1 MDTGISLHAGMNRGG
16 LMLEY
21 LKVKNYQIH
30 EDLDVN
36 FTPNLNV
43 FVGASDRG
51 KSAALRALLWVF
63 TNRPL
68 GDDFRTWDSKET
80 RVEVGVDGRKIIRFK
95 SDTENYYQIDDKKFD
110 APGTEVPKEVL
121 DLINISDVNIQRQ
134 GDSYFLISAS
144 SGEVG
149 KYINQIIG
157 LEVMDGSIK
166 YASQKVKSIKSD
178 LKVSKF
184 DFKNTKSELAKYKWI
199 DKADKDL
206 QDLEKMQI
214 QLNEITIKCD
224 ALTNL
229 IDDHEKYSL
238 EMDKFKKLPEAKKD
252 INGLMALYS
261 TYQSKMQLVNKLT
274 SLIEEY
280 NYAVED
286 KEDCDAFLKH
296 SGTVEKL
303 FKLYSQYTEKETKR
317 KMLKGLIDEHQSLNL
332 RKKQIE
338 IDIKTTEKE
347 FHKLMPNI
355 CPLCGK

>member
-1 MDTGISLHAGMNRGG
+1 ME
-16 LMLEY
+16 MLEY
-21 LKVKNYQIH
+21 LKIKNYQIH
-30 EDLDVN
+30 KDLEVN

-68 GDDFRTWDSKET
+68 GEDFRTWDSKET
-80 RVEVGVDGRKIIRFK
+80 KVEVGIDGRKIIRCK
-95 SDTENYYQIDDKKFD
+95 SDTNNYYQVDDKKLE
-110 APGTEVPKEVL
+110 APGTEVPKEII

-184 DFKNTKSELAKYKWI
+184 DLKNTKSELAKYKWI

-206 QDLEKMQI
+206 QDLEKMQVR
-214 QLNEITIKCD
+214 LNEETIKCD

-229 IDDHEKYSL
+229 IDDYEKYSL
-238 EMDKFKKLPEAKKD
+238 EIDKFKKLPEAKKD

-274 SLIEEY
+274 NLIEEY
-280 NYAVED
+280 NYAMKD
-286 KEDCDAFLKH
+286 KYDLVLLSDPHIRSDVPRCRNE
-296 SGTVEKL
+296 E
-303 FKLYSQYTEKETKR
+303 
-317 KMLKGLIDEHQSLNL
+317 
-332 RKKQIE
+332 
-338 IDIKTTEKE
+338 E
-347 FHKLMPNI
+347 FHLAMLAKLEFIKDLCNKHK
-355 CPLCGK
+355 CPLICTGDIGHHPAKSWSIWLIERVI